1 MHSKHNETPMKVTG
15 KSEESSTNHVEK
27 KILD

>member
-27 KILD
+27 LIIG